1 MPTITDSAKDLAYT
15 AVGLNVLAY
24 DELKARL
31 AERGLDLS
39 EQVAI
44 ARTHATANR
53 ARLVRQLD
61 ETGGQLQDR
70 IRPVAEPVQA
80 AIAPVQAMVAPVRR
94 TVEETLVRFTPIR
107 FRPAPSVAEPVAE
120 PTPAAAAPAAATPRA
135 RKPRAAQP
143 KAAAAA
149 KPAAKRTGAATA

>member
-31 AERGLDLS
+31 AERGLDLT

-53 ARLVRQLD
+53 DRLVRQLD
-61 ETGGQLQDR
+61 ETGEQLQER
-70 IRPVAEPVQA
+70 IRPVADPVQAVVAPVQA
-80 AIAPVQAMVAPVRR
+80 AIAPVRR
-94 TVEETLVRFTPIR
+94 TVEETIVRLTPIR
-107 FRPAPSVAEPVAE
+107 FRPTPSSTEPVVAPVAE
-120 PTPAAAAPAAATPRA
+120 AAAEAVPRA
-135 RKPRAAQP
+135 RKPRAAKP
-143 KAAAAA
+143 EAAAA
-149 KPAAKRTGAATA
+149 KPAAKRTRTATA